1 MRRRRGIPTSLLC
14 GIAIGYVTLLL
25 VCVHKAVVMVKV
37 KSQRAA
43 GVSSEGV
50 GETGGGIL
58 PSAGL
63 KSNDHILCACKVL

>member
-1 MRRRRGIPTSLLC
+1 VRRRRGIPTSLLC

-50 GETGGGIL
+50 GETTGGGIL

-63 KSNDHILCACKVL
+63 KQRPHIMCL

>member
-50 GETGGGIL
+50 GETGAASYSFL
-58 PSAGL
+58 PP
-63 KSNDHILCACKVL
+63 V